1 MSLLQLPLSFSYKFF
16 FNAQG
21 TNLID
26 IILLCQGFPI
36 FDPLSPLS
44 SFDPIESSLDLKVEP
59 KNLEKKH
66 RKREWELN
74 QVFQEIWVMNLPWV
88 EVNGK
93 VRWEIDYGS

>member
-1 MSLLQLPLSFSYKFF
+1 MCLHNEPFTTTSSFSYKLF

-21 TNLID
+21 PNLID
-26 IILLCQGFPI
+26 IILLFKVSPSLILYHHCH
-36 FDPLSPLS
+36 LSL
-44 SFDPIESSLDLKVEP
+44 DPIKSSPDLKLAQ

-74 QVFQEIWVMNLPWV
+74 QVFQEMWVVKLPWV

-93 VRWEIDYGS
+93 V